1 MLNTIHMDAVALLDG
16 GWKPEDRD
24 EIKEEFNLTDDEAD
38 DICAEME
45 NILNEWTEDDEAD
58 LRYHEARDNGELN
71 WK

>member
-1 MLNTIHMDAVALLDG
+1 MLNTIYMDAVVLLDG

-24 EIKEEFNLTDDEAD
+24 EIKEEFGLTDDEAN

-45 NILNEWTEDDEAD
+45 NVLSRWTEDDEAD

>member
-1 MLNTIHMDAVALLDG
+1 MLNTIHTDAVALLDG

-24 EIKEEFNLTDDEAD
+24 EIKREYDLTDDEAD

-45 NILNEWTEDDEAD
+45 NILNVWTEDDEAD
-58 LRYHEARDNGELN
+58 LRYHEARDSGELN